1 MWRSMSSSGME
12 LGRAVSVSGSGVTG
26 LLVPATGATT
36 AATALQ
42 IGAVVRIPT
51 PGSIVY
57 GMIAS
62 MRVDDPSAQRSDG
75 EKRFIE
81 IELLGEELL
90 ATDDHPGRSFQ
101 RGVSVYPALGS
112 QIEAASREDLSKVYA
127 RPMSANVRVGVL
139 HQDRSLGAFV
149 ATDELLGKHFAVLGT
164 SGSGKSCTVAL
175 VLRAILDQHP
185 AGHIV
190 LLDPHNE
197 YARAFGERAELVDTR
212 SLQLP
217 YWLLDFQE
225 TVEVLV
231 GRDSTSQDAERAI
244 LKNALMEAK
253 RKYLG
258 DNPEAAFLTVDTPVP
273 YRMQSV
279 LQYIDNSMGRLDK
292 PETSAPYLRLKQRIE
307 ALSADSRFSFMFSGM
322 FVSDEMPAILG
333 RLLRLPV
340 DGKPITIVDLSGVP
354 SEIVEVVVS
363 MLCRT
368 IFSFNL
374 WSARERTVP
383 VLLVCEEAHRYVP
396 RDEADTFP
404 STRQAI
410 ARIAK
415 EGRKYGVSLC
425 LISQRPSELSASVL
439 SQCNTLFA
447 LRMSNQTD
455 QDFVAKALPDGARG
469 LLAALPALKTQE
481 AIAVGEAVSVPMRL
495 TLNDLVESARPQS
508 GTASF
513 SKGWQES
520 AAAADHVPV
529 TVTRWRRQQ
538 RYTGD

>member
-1 MWRSMSSSGME
+1 ME
-12 LGRAVSVSGSGVTG
+12 LGRVVSVSGAGLTGILEPSKADAAATG
-26 LLVPATGATT
+26 LQVGSVL
-36 AATALQ
+36 
-42 IGAVVRIPT
+42 RIPT
-51 PGSIVY
+51 LGSVTF
-57 GMIAS
+57 GMVAS
-62 MRVDDPSAQRSDG
+62 LRIENPTHRSG
-75 EKRFIE
+75 ENERRFVE

-90 ATDDHPGRSFQ
+90 AYKDQPARGFQ
-101 RGVSVYPALGS
+101 RGVSIYPPLGS
-112 QIEAASREDLSKVYA
+112 SIYLASHEDLSRVYA
-127 RPMSANVRVGVL
+127 RPQAANVRIGAL
-139 HQDRSLGAFV
+139 HQDRGLGAFI

-175 VLRAILDQHP
+175 ILRAILDQHP
-185 AGHIV
+185 AGHVV

-197 YARAFGERAELVDTR
+197 YARAFDKRAELVDTR
-212 SLQLP
+212 TLQLP
-217 YWLLDFQE
+217 YWLLDYQE

-231 GRDSTSQDAERAI
+231 GRDSQDRDEEKAI
-244 LKNALMEAK
+244 LKDALMEAK

-258 DNPEAAFLTVDTPVP
+258 DSPDAGYLTVDTPVP
-273 YRMQSV
+273 YRMQAV
-279 LQYIDNSMGRLDK
+279 LQFIDTSMGRLDK

-322 FVSDEMPAILG
+322 FVSDEMPNILA
-333 RLLRLPV
+333 RLLRHPV
-340 DGKPITIVDLSGVP
+340 EGRPITIVDLSGVP

-368 IFSFNL
+368 IFNFNL
-374 WSARERTVP
+374 WSQREQAVP

-396 RDEADTFP
+396 RDDAPSFP
-404 STRQAI
+404 ATRQAI

-455 QDFVAKALPDGARG
+455 QDFVSKALPDGARG
-469 LLAALPALKTQE
+469 LLSALPALKTQE

-495 TLNDLVESARPQS
+495 NFADLIESARPQS

-513 SKGWQES
+513 SKGWSEKS
-520 AAAADHVPV
+520 ATEDYVPD
-529 TVTRWRRQQ
+529 TIARWRRQQ
-538 RYTGD
+538 RYDGDDQGEQ